1 MINYEKML
9 KVGCMVEPI
18 LELSHVRKSFGE
30 KEVLK
35 GVSFSVMPG
44 EIIGYIGPNGAGK
57 STTVKILLGM
67 IEKDEGEIRLFN
79 QPLNTQNVSY
89 KARIGYVPENA
100 ELYDTLTAKEYLLF
114 VGELYGMTEEEIM
127 NKSLTMMEA
136 LGIKE
141 AFNTRLSSFSK
152 GMRQKVLIISSL
164 LHDPDILF
172 WDEPLSGLD
181 ANSVQVIREVLIQLR
196 DAGKTIFY
204 SSHVMDMVQRLSDR
218 ILILHNGEVVA
229 NGPFEELKEEAEG
242 TLEQLFNTLTG
253 FDEHASLADQFIKG
267 MKGERADDA

>member
-1 MINYEKML
+1 MINYGKTA
-9 KVGCMVEPI
+9 KVGNKLEPI
-18 LELSHVRKSFGE
+18 LELSDVRKFFGE
-30 KEVLK
+30 NEVLK

-67 IEKDEGEIRLFN
+67 IEKDGGEIHLFN
-79 QPLNTQNVSY
+79 EPLTSEDVSY

-114 VGELYGMTEEEIM
+114 VGELYGLAEADIL

-141 AFNTRLSSFSK
+141 AFNNRLSSFSK

-181 ANSVQVIREVLIQLR
+181 TNSVQVIREVLIQLR

-229 NGPFEELKEEAEG
+229 DGPFEELKEEAEG

-253 FDEHASLADQFIKG
+253 FDEHTALADQFIKG
-267 MKGERADDA
+267 MKGEAAYDA